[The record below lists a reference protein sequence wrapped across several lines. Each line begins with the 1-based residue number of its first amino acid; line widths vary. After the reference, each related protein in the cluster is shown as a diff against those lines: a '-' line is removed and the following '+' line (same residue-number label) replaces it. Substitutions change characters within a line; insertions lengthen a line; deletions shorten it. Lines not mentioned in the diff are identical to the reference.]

1 MLLRNSAK
9 FKMVAESA
17 ITLGCAPLL
26 SGCLSRGTALWPKDL
41 RLGDRSLTS
50 VGTEADCEPTVCGLS
65 SVVCRPDAGSLTGVP
80 ITVPGTSESIWGLV
94 AKEWASVLL
103 LLSWC
108 VKLVV

>member
-17 ITLGCAPLL
+17 ITLGCAPAL

-50 VGTEADCEPTVCGLS
+50 VGTEADCEPTLCGL
-65 SVVCRPDAGSLTGVP
+65 VCRPDAGSPTGVL